1 MSTQDL
7 IETPV
12 VLVVEDEVLI
22 REDVIDVL
30 EREGFRT
37 LSAGTVSEALA
48 VLDRHEDIQA
58 VFTDIQMPGMSDGV
72 DLAKQVA
79 ADRPGIVI
87 VVTSGR
93 SLGAPDDL
101 PHQGR
106 FVAKPYVPSKI
117 AKLLRELIDDGPG
130 WDPGYGM
137 LGGSNN
143 SPSPGG
149 LAPSRSR
156 PREPRPRGA
165 ARCVFG

>member
-1 MSTQDL
+1 MSTHDP

-30 EREGFRT
+30 EQEGFRT
-37 LSAGTVSEALA
+37 LCAGTVSEALA
-48 VLDRHEDIQA
+48 VLDRHADIQA

-87 VVTSGR
+87 IVTSGR

-101 PHQGR
+101 PNQSR
-106 FVAKPYVPSKI
+106 FIPKPYLPRKI
-117 AKLLRELIDDGPG
+117 ARLLREMIDDGPG

-137 LGGSNN
+137 LGGSSN

-149 LAPSRSR
+149 
-156 PREPRPRGA
+156 
-165 ARCVFG
+165 